1 MKKILATFIFV
12 LTLSVSLWSP
22 LALLAAEHGG
32 STVQAQGGTT
42 AQEHGGT
49 AMGTAMMEGSHA
61 HGGDTAAT
69 IMEAASILKATHP
82 DLAAKLEKIAAAEA
96 KE

>member
-12 LTLSVSLWSP
+12 LTLGIALCSP
-22 LALLAAEHGG
+22 AVLLAAEHGG
-32 STVQAQGGTT
+32 TEVAGS
-42 AQEHGGT
+42 EHG
-49 AMGTAMMEGSHA
+49 GTAMMEGSHH
-61 HGGDTAAT
+61 HGNDTAAT

-82 DLAAKLEKIAAAEA
+82 DLAAKLEKSAVAEA